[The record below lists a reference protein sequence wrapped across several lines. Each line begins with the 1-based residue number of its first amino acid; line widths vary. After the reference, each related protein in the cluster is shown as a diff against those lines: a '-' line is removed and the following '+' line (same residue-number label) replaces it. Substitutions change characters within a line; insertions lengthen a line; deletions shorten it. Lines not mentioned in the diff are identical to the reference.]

1 LAFKQAYSDK
11 ILWQAKNKR
20 ILKKY
25 NILFEKSEILIIM
38 II

>member
-1 LAFKQAYSDK
+1 LAFKAAYSDK

-25 NILFEKSEILIIM
+25 NILLEKSETLIILN
-38 II
+38 I

>member
-1 LAFKQAYSDK
+1 M
-11 ILWQAKNKR
+11 LWQAKNKR

-25 NILFEKSEILIIM
+25 NILSEKSEILIIL